1 MKEEKI
7 FLVRSAENF
16 DINRIAELER
26 ICFGSQAWS
35 EKAILDAKK
44 NQTKFFVAVKQ
55 NTVAG
60 YVGINTVLDEGYIT
74 NIAVDPDFR
83 RSGAAS
89 ALLECLDVLSEKQ
102 KLSFISLEVRVS
114 NAVAISLYLKRG
126 YKNEGERKNFY
137 DDPKENAYIMTKRYK
152 NDNTCD

>member
-1 MKEEKI
+1 MKEEKK
-7 FLVRSAENF
+7 FFVRSAEDS

-26 ICFGSQAWS
+26 ICFGSQAWG
-35 EKAILDAKK
+35 EKTILDARE
-44 NQTKFFVAVKQ
+44 NQTRFFVAVKQ
-55 NTVAG
+55 NTVAA

-89 ALLECLDVLSEKQ
+89 SLLECLNDLSEKQ

-114 NAVAISLYLKRG
+114 NTAAISLYLKHG